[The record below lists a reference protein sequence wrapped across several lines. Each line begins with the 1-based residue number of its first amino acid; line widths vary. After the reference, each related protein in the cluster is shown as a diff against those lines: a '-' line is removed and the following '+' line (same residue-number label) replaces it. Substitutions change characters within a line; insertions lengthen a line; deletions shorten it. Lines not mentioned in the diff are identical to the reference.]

1 MEDKQGL
8 ELLGWVAGDLHA
20 ELRYCDYLTVFAL
33 FTLKYRYRYRG
44 WAPHQ
49 SSDLDHSV
57 SCSLPLPHYSPQLTE
72 IGKERTLLLS
82 ATGAL

>member
-33 FTLKYRYRYRG
+33 FTLKYRYRYSGKSTLQANR
-44 WAPHQ
+44 
-49 SSDLDHSV
+49 
-57 SCSLPLPHYSPQLTE
+57 HYSAAE
-72 IGKERTLLLS
+72 
-82 ATGAL
+82 